1 LGSSWHRWLNRPAAR
16 WRRFLRDVSFDLGA
30 TALAAYVALALVST
44 GALELRPDVL
54 LVIAIA
60 SCVHVF
66 VLFNRGIYSLNPRYL
81 GVHDVMLF
89 TLACMP
95 AALIIAVGESQL
107 RITGHGAGILL
118 VFLLYLMLANG
129 ALVGIRG
136 VARIMAWHGKRKVNG
151 SRRRVLVVG
160 AGDAG
165 ELMVRELSRSQ
176 YATVKVVGFVDDS
189 DAKQSLRIHGLPVMG
204 KTADIPALVETESV
218 DEIMIAIPQADGES
232 MKRIFSICQKTTARI
247 RTLPGLRTVFDQSAS
262 LSSQL
267 REVEIQDLLRRDPVQ
282 TNLQDVA
289 RYINGETVL
298 VTGGGGSI
306 GSELARQVAH
316 MSCANVILVGKGENS
331 IYEIEQELIQTS
343 GIQPKCVIADV
354 RDRRAMEQVFK
365 QYKPTVIFHAAAHKH
380 VPLMQGN
387 IREAVMNNILGT
399 LNVAELA
406 ASHGARKFILIST
419 DKAVNPSSIMGAT
432 KRVCEMIV
440 SAFGAISETEFASV
454 RFGNV
459 LGSRGSLIPLLTAQ
473 IKRGGPVT
481 VTHPDMTRYF
491 MTIPEA
497 VQLVLQAGAIGTSG
511 EIFILDMGDP
521 VKIEDLALELI
532 RLHGLVPGQ
541 DIAIKYTGVR
551 PGEKLHEEL
560 VYDKETLK
568 QTSHPKI
575 RMVAKPDMLQ
585 LSDLRRL
592 IDLLVEQSNQSP
604 DQAKQVLMEVAWG
617 RATVAGYLPPTSF
630 DPPDVRNV
638 L

>member
-89 TLACMP
+89 TLACLP
-95 AALIIAVGESQL
+95 AALIIAVGESQM

-136 VARIMAWHGKRKVNG
+136 VARM
-151 SRRRVLVVG
+151 
-160 AGDAG
+160 
-165 ELMVRELSRSQ
+165 MVRELSRSQ